1 MKPSPEIYL
10 KAIELLQLRPEECI
24 MVAAHAYDLRA
35 VKKVYEL
42 SMLLSNIGETDSSIE
57 VA

>member
-1 MKPSPEIYL
+1 
-10 KAIELLQLRPEECI
+10 